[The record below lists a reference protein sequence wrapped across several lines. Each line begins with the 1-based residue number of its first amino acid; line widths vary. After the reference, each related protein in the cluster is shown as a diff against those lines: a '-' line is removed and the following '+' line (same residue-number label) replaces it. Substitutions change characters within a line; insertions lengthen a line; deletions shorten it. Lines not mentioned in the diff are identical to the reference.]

1 MKSQYKLSGK
11 ALFVR
16 RYALLCG
23 FLAIAMVFLGSCKN
37 NLVEVPYSF
46 LGEENSFKTA
56 SDATVALDAVY
67 DRLRNIYNMT
77 MINLADVN
85 SEELTVQSNVGASI
99 LELDNNLYSPSNPSF
114 DAFYTNCYLTIDR
127 ANRVIKNVPGI
138 TMDAT
143 AKAQIIGEAKFLR
156 ALIYFDLVQAFGD
169 VPLVT
174 APTSDVVNVSL
185 KRTPVDAV
193 YAQIIGDLKDAVAA
207 NLPAQYTTP
216 GTVGRATS
224 GAAKSLLAKVYLT
237 RKDYVNAAA
246 VAREVIDSK
255 AYSLF
260 PNYKDIFP
268 PENRNGREHIF
279 SAQYSC
285 IKTSYGSTM
294 AESFAIYFSYPINQG
309 GGAYQADSNY
319 VKSYLPGDY
328 RKKVTIITEKVN
340 PANNTL
346 VLSRTGPA
354 VDKYWDPSPCAEF
367 AARNNFMILRYA
379 DVLLIYAEAINEIN
393 GPTADAYD
401 AINQVRT
408 RARNGNLSANPQ
420 NLAGLS
426 QAQFRDAVL
435 EERGWE
441 LCFEGHRR
449 WDLLRTGKYINTL
462 RSAGIPVSQKNLLY
476 PIPQHQI
483 DVNEALTQNP
493 GY

>member
-1 MKSQYKLSGK
+1 MKLQYKLSNK
-11 ALFVR
+11 ALL
-16 RYALLCG
+16 AGG
-23 FLAIAMVFLGSCKN
+23 FLAIAIMLGGGCKN

-85 SEELTVQSNVGASI
+85 SEELTVQSNVGAST
-99 LELDNNLYSPSNPSF
+99 LELDNNLYSASNPAF
-114 DAFYTNCYLTIDR
+114 DAFYTNCYLMIDR

-138 TMDAT
+138 TMDAA

-174 APTSDVVNVSL
+174 APTSDVVNVSI
-185 KRTPVDAV
+185 KRTPVDDV
-193 YAQIIGDLKDAVAA
+193 YSQIIADLKDAVAA
-207 NLPAQYTTP
+207 NLPAKYTTA

-237 RKDYVNAAA
+237 RKDYTNAAA
-246 VAREVIDSK
+246 VAKEVIDSK
-255 AYSLF
+255 VYSLF
-260 PNYKDIFP
+260 PDYKNIFP
-268 PENRNGREHIF
+268 PENRNGQEHIF

-319 VKSYLPGDY
+319 VRSYLQGDY
-328 RKKVTIITEKVN
+328 RKQVTIITQKVN
-340 PANNTL
+340 PANNAL

-354 VDKYWDPSPCAEF
+354 VDKYWDPAPCAEF
-367 AARNNFMILRYA
+367 AARNNFMIIRYA
-379 DVLLIYAEAINEIN
+379 DVLLMYAEAVNELN
-393 GPTADAYD
+393 GPTPAAYD
-401 AINQVRT
+401 AINQVRA
-408 RARNGNLSANPQ
+408 RARNGNGSANPQ
-420 NLAGLS
+420 DLANLS
-426 QAQFRDAVL
+426 QVQFRDAVL
-435 EERGWE
+435 AERGWE

-449 WDLLRTGKYINTL
+449 WDLLRTGKYISTL
-462 RSAGIPVSQKNLLY
+462 QAAGIPVSQKNLLY

>member
-1 MKSQYKLSGK
+1 MKSPYKLSNK
-11 ALFVR
+11 F
-16 RYALLCG
+16 LLCG
-23 FLAIAMVFLGSCKN
+23 FMTIAMILGGGCKN

-85 SEELTVQSNVGASI
+85 AEELTVQSNVGASI

-114 DAFYTNCYLTIDR
+114 DAFYTSCYLTIDR

-143 AKAQIIGEAKFLR
+143 ARAQVIGEAKFLR

-174 APTSDVVNVSL
+174 APTSDVVNVSI
-185 KRTPVDAV
+185 KRTPVEAV

-237 RKDYVNAAA
+237 RKDYANAAA

-255 AYSLF
+255 VYSLF
-260 PNYKDIFP
+260 PDYKNIFP

-319 VKSYLPGDY
+319 VKSYLQGDY
-328 RKKVTIITEKVN
+328 RKQVTIITQKVN

-379 DVLLIYAEAINEIN
+379 DVLLMYAEAINEIN
-393 GPTADAYD
+393 GPNADAYD

-408 RARNGNLSANPQ
+408 RARNGNPSANPQ

-435 EERGWE
+435 DERGWE

-449 WDLLRTGKYINTL
+449 WDLLRTGKYISTL
-462 RSAGIPVSQKNLLY
+462 QLAGIPVSQKNLLY

>member
-1 MKSQYKLSGK
+1 MNSQYKLSNK
-11 ALFVR
+11 W
-16 RYALLCG
+16 LLCG
-23 FLAIAMVFLGSCKN
+23 FMAIAIFFGGCKN

-99 LELDNNLYSPSNPSF
+99 LELDNNLYSPSNPAF
-114 DAFYTNCYLTIDR
+114 DAFYTSCYLMIDR

-143 AKAQIIGEAKFLR
+143 AKGQIIGEAKFLR
-156 ALIYFDLVQAFGD
+156 ALIYFDLVLAFGD

-174 APTSDVVNVSL
+174 APTSDVVNVSI

-193 YAQIIGDLKDAVAA
+193 YTQVIGDLKDAVAA

-237 RKDYVNAAA
+237 RKDYVNAAV
-246 VAREVIDSK
+246 VAKEVIDSK
-255 AYSLF
+255 VYSLF
-260 PNYKDIFP
+260 PDYKNIFP

-328 RKKVTIITEKVN
+328 RKQVTIITQKVN

-367 AARNNFMILRYA
+367 AARNNFMIIRYA
-379 DVLLIYAEAINEIN
+379 DVLLMYAEAINEIN
-393 GPTADAYD
+393 GPTAEAYD

-449 WDLLRTGKYINTL
+449 WDLLRTGKYISTL
-462 RSAGIPVSQKNLLY
+462 QSAGIPVSQKNLLY